1 MGRKQRIGRR
11 VERAMDFPAGTL
23 ADMTMLEVEGNRRV
37 VVAGCSGILSYSED
51 CISLRTAEGQVS
63 FLGRDLEM
71 GCLSPDGATVTGV
84 LQRIEFS
91 ACQEG
96 V

>member
-1 MGRKQRIGRR
+1 MGRKQQLGRR

-23 ADMTMLEVEGNRRV
+23 AAMAVLEVESNRRV
-37 VVAGCSGILSYSED
+37 VISGCQGIVSYTDDSI
-51 CISLRTAEGQVS
+51 CLRTPEGQVS

-84 LQRIEFS
+84 LQRIEFIS
-91 ACQEG
+91 C
-96 V
+96 